1 MNNKI
6 GYMQGRLVDRI
17 DGRIQAFPQ
26 TTWRDEF
33 PVAHRIGVG
42 LVEWTLDDDQLAKNP
57 FCTGSGQAEIRRL
70 SKAFSLDVDSVTGDC
85 FMQAPFWK
93 CVGGVQ
99 VQLLEKLDLV
109 IDSCA
114 ALGVRYVVIPLVD
127 NGGLESAQQA
137 HDLHKLLMLRRVNL
151 CASDVHIAFE
161 SDYPPAQLRDFIADY
176 PADCFG
182 INYDIGNSAS
192 LGFDP
197 EKEMQA
203 YSQRIT
209 NVHVKDRMLGGTTV
223 PLGTGAAK
231 MREVLIG
238 LKNVRYQGNFILQT
252 ARAVDDSHEQTLE
265 RYVAWTSE
273 QLELHFGS

>member
-1 MNNKI
+1 MNTKI

-17 DGRIQAFPQ
+17 DGRIQAFPL

-33 PVAHRIGVG
+33 PIAHRIGVR
-42 LVEWTLDDDQLAKNP
+42 LVEWTLDDDQLAANP
-57 FCTGSGQAEIRRL
+57 FCTGLGQAEIRTL
-70 SKAFSLDVDSVTGDC
+70 SKVFPLGIDSVTGDC
-85 FMQAPFWK
+85 FMQTPFWK
-93 CVGGVQ
+93 CAGREQ
-99 VQLLEKLDLV
+99 QNLLQKLDLV
-109 IDSCA
+109 IDSCV
-114 ALGVRYVVIPLVD
+114 ALGVNYIVIPLVD

-137 HDLHKLLMLRRVNL
+137 KILNELLMLRRAKL
-151 CASDVHIAFE
+151 CANDVHIAFE

-176 PADCFG
+176 PADTFG

-197 EKEMQA
+197 EQEMLA

-209 NVHVKDRMLGGTTV
+209 NVHVKDRILGGTSV

-238 LKNVRYQGNFILQT
+238 LKSAQYRGNFILQT
-252 ARAVDDSHEQTLE
+252 ARAVDDTHEQTLA